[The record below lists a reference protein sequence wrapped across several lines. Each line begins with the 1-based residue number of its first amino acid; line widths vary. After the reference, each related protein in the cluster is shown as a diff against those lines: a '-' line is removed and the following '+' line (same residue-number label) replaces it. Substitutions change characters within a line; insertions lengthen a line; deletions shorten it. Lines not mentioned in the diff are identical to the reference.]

1 MVHLLARAVC
11 GPVRCFPPA
20 LIIPQDAEVEDAIDY
35 FISVF
40 HQELWD
46 FNPIPWIDR
55 SNGRVCLDVMSNS
68 SLDDNPPSSQ
78 YRCTMAPGIDAVM
91 MLNEYHRL
99 FPPLRP
105 EQYHSILYQ
114 NFGYDFSHHEYGHV
128 PPIHLASIL
137 WNSEGLEAVR
147 VGDAANPVVIP
158 TNTVI
163 TYERWET
170 DSSETMA
177 NGWERYESNNVAD
190 TTISLEINCE
200 RPESWL
206 SQANRIFERLN
217 VTSNKENYALVKSV
231 TFELF
236 VKPDFIPRGYLF
248 VCPPEDFR
256 LPGTSSFRWPH
267 CPAYWSFDRTGAE
280 RLSMEAA
287 NCHGF
292 PPFELRTRM
301 KLLSWDD
308 SDYTGL
314 REFHESWGFNPD
326 SEDVA
331 RHLGDLIYKVSEEES
346 TSDDEDSFDSPIQ
359 DLYEDT
365 AQGLPSVHLATHCG
379 PEEFVPLSRHS
390 KVLMVVKLAL
400 ILFIAVSSAYGGV
413 PAQFD

>member
-1 MVHLLARAVC
+1 MSKLEFHRRVFAGISHAPSLAELMNN
-11 GPVRCFPPA
+11 PVLA
-20 LIIPQDAEVEDAIDY
+20 NEM
-35 FISVF
+35 
-40 HQELWD
+40 D
-46 FNPIPWIDR
+46 FK
-55 SNGRVCLDVMSNS
+55 C
-68 SLDDNPPSSQ
+68 
-78 YRCTMAPGIDAVM
+78 
-91 MLNEYHRL
+91 
-99 FPPLRP
+99 
-105 EQYHSILYQ
+105 
-114 NFGYDFSHHEYGHV
+114 
-128 PPIHLASIL
+128 ASIIARRTKRL
-137 WNSEGLEAVR
+137 LITNEEDFV
-147 VGDAANPVVIP
+147 VGTIWPLPLKSGYVFDDDAADLHMHLHLRRQGL
-158 TNTVI
+158 TVDHLDTAVLAQGGFGSGSRKAI
-163 TYERWET
+163 FDTGLRDVGPEAKFGADTGYLL
-170 DSSETMA
+170 S
-177 NGWERYESNNVAD
+177 YESNNVAD

-206 SQANRIFERLN
+206 SQANRISERLN

-236 VKPDFIPRGYLF
+236 VKPDFVPRGYLF
-248 VCPPEDFR
+248 VCPPEDFGV
-256 LPGTSSFRWPH
+256 PGTSSFRWPH

-326 SEDVA
+326 SQDVA

-413 PAQFD
+413 PAQLD